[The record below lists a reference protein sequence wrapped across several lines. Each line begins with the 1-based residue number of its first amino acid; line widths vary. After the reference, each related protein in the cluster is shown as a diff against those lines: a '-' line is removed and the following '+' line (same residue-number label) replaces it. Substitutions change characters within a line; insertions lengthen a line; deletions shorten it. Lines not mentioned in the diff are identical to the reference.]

1 MLLSNQKLVE
11 LSLSLEMEIA
21 EVDSFRVFLS
31 GFNALVIF
39 GQNGHCSLA
48 YVAQRLGSL
57 LFYGD
62 FHSN

>member
-31 GFNALVIF
+31 GFNALV
-39 GQNGHCSLA
+39 
-48 YVAQRLGSL
+48 
-57 LFYGD
+57 LFLDKTVTVVYC
-62 FHSN
+62 F